1 MSKIIEFK
9 NISKDFKT
17 WTKKGNGFSSLFRRE
32 KKITNALTELTKESK
47 EGVNVPGSWKLNYDY
62 QFELIRMLVY
72 PLIRPLFSPKVMALL
87 LINLQIMGDPL
98 KLIEN
103 KAISF
108 KDIVPYFMGI
118 MTNIIKQIK
127 DIINEMLYSW
137 VIEKLTPLLTLFT
150 LRTIMEQI
158 EMYRQLIMD
167 MITACSGFNLGNL
180 GINFNKNG
188 YNDML
193 DNVDYVD
200 IDPKLEELKQTPISK
215 TNC

>member
-1 MSKIIEFK
+1 
-9 NISKDFKT
+9 
-17 WTKKGNGFSSLFRRE
+17 
-32 KKITNALTELTKESK
+32 
-47 EGVNVPGSWKLNYDY
+47 
-62 QFELIRMLVY
+62 
-72 PLIRPLFSPKVMALL
+72 
-87 LINLQIMGDPL
+87 
-98 KLIEN
+98 
-103 KAISF
+103 
-108 KDIVPYFMGI
+108 
-118 MTNIIKQIK
+118 
-127 DIINEMLYSW
+127 
-137 VIEKLTPLLTLFT
+137 
-150 LRTIMEQI
+150 MEQI